1 MRKHL
6 QALRAAAVALIQ
18 QRAASEPSLE
28 RVAQLEA
35 LARQVAMVSPHQLRH
50 GLAYRLWKTATPAA
64 IMQILGHSRVAT
76 TLKYGKPTEDDL
88 RAALEDASRMR

>member
-6 QALRAAAVALIQ
+6 QALRAAAVAQIQ

-35 LARQVAMVSPHQLRH
+35 LARPVWV
-50 GLAYRLWKTATPAA
+50 
-64 IMQILGHSRVAT
+64 
-76 TLKYGKPTEDDL
+76 
-88 RAALEDASRMR
+88 